1 MSKSA
6 SEAPRLEGDHRQLGR
21 DMGIY
26 TTADAVGAGLPL
38 WLPNGAVIRRE
49 LENYVLGL
57 ERRAGYQHVY
67 TPPLAKKELY
77 QRSGHWEH
85 YQDSMFPPMTMG
97 EEEIVLRPMNCPH
110 HILVFQNEGRSY
122 RELPFR
128 VAELGQMF
136 RNELSGAVSGLSRVR
151 AMTLNDG
158 HVFLAEDQIQSEV
171 SMILSLIE
179 RAYTQLGLGKVT
191 YRLSLRGPGEKYVP
205 GDDLWDKAESSLR
218 ACLDAAGVSYVE
230 GAGEAA
236 FYGPKIDVQ
245 VQGHSGGEETIS
257 TIQLDF
263 HLPAQ
268 FNLRYRGSDGE
279 DHMPVLIHRSIIST
293 MERMTAFLLEKHNGK
308 LPLWLSPVQVAVL
321 PLSDPDEGAAHALFE
336 ELLERDLRVR
346 LNSDS
351 PLGARV
357 SAARKARIPYTVV
370 IGPSERESASVA
382 VRVRGDKKPHV
393 MLQEE
398 FLALVTKKVQERS
411 LSLT

>member
-1 MSKSA
+1 MEKSA
-6 SEAPRLEGDHRQLGR
+6 SAAGRPEGDHRQLGR

-26 TTADAVGAGLPL
+26 TTVETVGAGLPL
-38 WLPNGAVIRRE
+38 WLPHGAVIRRE

-57 ERRAGYQHVY
+57 ERRAGYLHVY

-77 QRSGHWEH
+77 QQSGHWDH
-85 YQDSMFPPMTMG
+85 YQDAMFPPMVLG
-97 EEEIVLRPMNCPH
+97 EEEVVLRPMNCPH

-122 RELPFR
+122 RDLPFR

-158 HVFLAEDQIQSEV
+158 HVFLMEDQIQGEV
-171 SMILSLIE
+171 SKTLGLIQK
-179 RAYTQLGLGKVT
+179 AYAQLGLGDVT
-191 YRLSLRGPGEKYVP
+191 YRLSLRGPGEKYVS
-205 GDDLWDKAESSLR
+205 GDELWNKAENSLR
-218 ACLDAAGVSYVE
+218 ACLDSAGVTYTE
-230 GAGEAA
+230 GVGEAA

-245 VQGHSGGEETIS
+245 IQGHSGGEETVS

-268 FNLRYRGSDGE
+268 FGLHYRGSDGE
-279 DHMPVLIHRSIIST
+279 DHMPVMVHRSIIST
-293 MERMTAFLLEKHNGK
+293 MERMTAFLLERHNGK
-308 LPLWLSPVQVAVL
+308 LPLWLSPVQVAVV
-321 PLSDPDEGAAHALFE
+321 PVSAPDNAAAE
-336 ELLERDLRVR
+336 EFADSLLEQDFRVR
-346 LNSDS
+346 LDMDA

-370 IGPSERESASVA
+370 IGPSERESGSVA

-393 MLQEE
+393 LPRAE
-398 FLALVTKKVQERS
+398 FVALLSSKVSGRS
-411 LSLT
+411 LDLI